1 MKNFKSLFLSI
12 CFISLFNECF
22 SQDLPKTKNA
32 FYFELFGNGGLYSL
46 NYERNIHRNIYG
58 RIGFGTWQMVD
69 FLSSDPENSG
79 RITTVPVMVS
89 YLSGSKTHHFEIGGG
104 LLFGNEKD
112 QMESS
117 PIFNLIGYI
126 GYRAQSFISRGFLFR
141 IGLSPMV
148 SLNQTNYPD
157 RFSISPGIS
166 FGYHF

>member
-1 MKNFKSLFLSI
+1 
-12 CFISLFNECF
+12 
-22 SQDLPKTKNA
+22 
-32 FYFELFGNGGLYSL
+32 
-46 NYERNIHRNIYG
+46 
-58 RIGFGTWQMVD
+58 
-69 FLSSDPENSG
+69 
-79 RITTVPVMVS
+79 MVS